1 MKGSDFENIN
11 LRAREAFIIACI
23 ENAVQH
29 EGLTHP
35 RWQILID
42 GMWNM
47 LGRYYFSDMELYVMP
62 RNYGFME
69 LYANYDEYL
78 TENSPEKALP
88 PYSEAEFNELKEIF
102 SFQTTASLLIDNL
115 ENFCVTG
122 VYGAYDPS
130 EDYEILDDCILL
142 LTSRDIPLPPF
153 ENFVP
158 FVWDPKHTIGGIYSK
173 QDFFPI
179 L

>member
-23 ENAVQH
+23 ENALQH

-42 GMWNM
+42 GMWSM
-47 LGRYYFSDMELYVMP
+47 LGQFYFSDMQMYLSP
-62 RNYGFME
+62 RVPEFME
-69 LYANYDEYL
+69 LYEEYEDYL
-78 TENSPEKALP
+78 IENSPEKELP
-88 PYSEAEFNELKEIF
+88 PYSEVEFNELKEIF
-102 SFQTTASLLIDNL
+102 SVQTTASLLIDNL

-122 VYGAYDPS
+122 VYGAHYPS
-130 EDYEILDDCILL
+130 VDYEILDDCILL
-142 LTSRDIPLPPF
+142 LSSRNIPLPPF

-158 FVWDPKHTIGGIYSK
+158 FVWDPEHTHGGIYTR

>member
-35 RWQILID
+35 RWQLLID
-42 GMWNM
+42 GMWDM
-47 LGRYYFSDMELYVMP
+47 LGRFYFSDMELYLMP
-62 RNYGFME
+62 RNYDFIE

-88 PYSEAEFNELKEIF
+88 PYSEIEFNELKEIF
-102 SFQTTASLLIDNL
+102 SDQTVASRLIEKL
-115 ENFCVTG
+115 EFFSCTG
-122 VYGAYDPS
+122 VYGAHDPS
-130 EDYEILDDCILL
+130 EDYSVLDNCILL
-142 LTSRDIPLPPF
+142 LSSRNIPSPPF

-158 FVWDPKHTIGGIYSK
+158 FVWDPQDVPGGEYTR
-173 QDFFPI
+173 QDFFPVV
-179 L
+179 